1 MSRRPTSY
9 SAAGVS
15 LARADH
21 FLKAIKPLV
30 RLTRRPGQLGTIGG
44 FGGIFDVRGACPE
57 LRRGARP
64 TSADG
69 LLLVSSTDG
78 VGTKLALARRLGRYD
93 ELGVDLVA
101 MNVNDIVCTGAEPWF
116 FLDYIATGRI
126 EPEVLVAVMRGV
138 VRGCCEA
145 RCALVGGET
154 AEMPLVYR
162 RGEFD
167 LAGFCVGAV
176 SKRRLIT
183 GAAIRPGDVVLGLA
197 SSGFHANGY
206 TLIQRVLSPSLQR
219 RWADALLAPT
229 RLYVTPILTL
239 LKRVPVHG
247 IAHITGGAFQEKL
260 GRILPAGTAARLVRG
275 SWPVPPIIR
284 RVQQAGGLR
293 DAEMSRT
300 FNMGVGMIVV
310 VPPSSAA
317 KTLQVLR
324 RQRVP
329 AWRIGTIAKG
339 RREVTWA

>member
-1 MSRRPTSY
+1 VTRRRPASY
-9 SAAGVS
+9 AAAGVS
-15 LARADH
+15 LARADR

-44 FGGIFDVRGACPE
+44 FGGIFD
-57 LRRGARP
+57 LRAARP
-64 TSADG
+64 ASADG

-93 ELGVDLVA
+93 GLGVDLVA
-101 MNVNDIVCTGAEPWF
+101 MNVNDVVCTGAEPWF

-145 RCALVGGET
+145 HCALVGGET

-176 SKRRLIT
+176 PKRRLIT
-183 GAAIRPGDVVLGLA
+183 GAAIRPGDVVIGLA

-206 TLIQRVLSPSLQR
+206 ALVQRVLSPSQQR
-219 RWADALLAPT
+219 RWADELLAPT
-229 RLYVTPILTL
+229 RIYVTPILTL

-260 GRILPAGTAARLVRG
+260 GRILPAGAAARLVRD

-284 RVQQAGGLR
+284 RVQQAGRVR
-293 DAEMSRT
+293 DAEMYRT

-310 VPPSSAA
+310 VPPTSAA
-317 KTLQVLR
+317 KALQVLR
-324 RQRVP
+324 RSRVP
-329 AWRIGTIAKG
+329 AWRIGTIVKG